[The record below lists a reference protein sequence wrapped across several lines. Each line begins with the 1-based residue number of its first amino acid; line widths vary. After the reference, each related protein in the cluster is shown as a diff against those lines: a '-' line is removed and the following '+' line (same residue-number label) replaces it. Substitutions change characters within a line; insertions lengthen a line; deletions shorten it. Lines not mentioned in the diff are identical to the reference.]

1 MRMNCSLSQ
10 DSYMLCFRMQQPQHG
25 DCLTLIP
32 LNWKNF
38 LSALCVCGGSVY
50 VQRYCNNY
58 LISQLREDIRT
69 VQRTVRGLDLLRI
82 LAPGIFSWFAVPQ
95 SAYLASF
102 CPAWSDLYL
111 SCFHYYSKEVI
122 LWGKAFYTLKEVI
135 LRGKTFY
142 VLLFPSPF
150 GFVKDLKW

>member
-1 MRMNCSLSQ
+1 M
-10 DSYMLCFRMQQPQHG
+10 
-25 DCLTLIP
+25 
-32 LNWKNF
+32 
-38 LSALCVCGGSVY
+38 Y

-102 CPAWSDLYL
+102 CPA
-111 SCFHYYSKEVI
+111 
-122 LWGKAFYTLKEVI
+122 
-135 LRGKTFY
+135 
-142 VLLFPSPF
+142 
-150 GFVKDLKW
+150 